1 VKWRKLGLVYGPDG
15 SLPWA
20 VSHAMMP
27 TPMPLNGDVL
37 RVYVNFCDAKMVA
50 RPGFV
55 DLHAHDPMRVLRVSR
70 EPLLDIG
77 RPGCFDDNGV
87 VFLSPVAVEPGVLF
101 MYYVGFELG
110 TKIRYR
116 LLTGLAISEDGGETF
131 RRVSRA
137 PILDRSDQELYFR
150 CAPYVLYEDGRFRMW
165 YVAGSQWTSVAEKDV
180 PVYDLRYTESAD
192 GVHWPSAGRVCLD
205 VNDEDEH
212 GFGRPWV
219 VHDATGYRMFYSIR
233 RRSLGAYRLGY
244 AQSADGLAWDRRD
257 ASLGL
262 DTSPSGWDSQA
273 MMYAAAAS
281 AAGRTY
287 VLYNGNDF
295 GKQGFGAAVLEG
307 E

>member
-1 VKWRKLGLVYGPDG
+1 MKWRKLGLVYGPDG

-77 RPGCFDDNGV
+77 GPGCFDDNGV
-87 VFLSPVAVEPGVLF
+87 VFLSPVVVEPGVLF

-192 GVHWPSAGRVCLD
+192 GVHWPSAGRVCLN

-273 MMYAAAAS
+273 TMYAAAVS

-307 E
+307 D